1 MGRFPFTPDL
11 PFPDAVAR
19 QLVHLDRAVRPNVVK
34 DLVADRDQDDVR
46 RALAATRRARPADPL
61 AYFRKALGS
70 RVAPETPRERRGVP
84 PLKPISEEPY

>member
-1 MGRFPFTPDL
+1 L

-19 QLVHLDRAVRPNVVK
+19 LLVGMDRAIRPNVVK

-61 AYFRKALGS
+61 PYFRKALGS
-70 RVAPETPRERRGVP
+70 RVAPDAPRERRGVT